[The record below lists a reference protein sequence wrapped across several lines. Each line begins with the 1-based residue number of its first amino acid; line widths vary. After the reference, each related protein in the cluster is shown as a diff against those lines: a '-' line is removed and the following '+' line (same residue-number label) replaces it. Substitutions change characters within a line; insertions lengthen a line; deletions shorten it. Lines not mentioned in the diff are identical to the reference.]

1 MGQALAYDL
10 VEAVLLSGAS
20 LPSPGVALMKLQAAA
35 QDDNAGIRDFAKAVE
50 TDPAVCGALMRVANS
65 AVLRPPRKSTTV
77 EQAISVIGFSRTQ
90 AITASVCLKSQ
101 AELLKGELR
110 HIVEA
115 IFEASNRAAEFSY
128 LVARHSP
135 LRRLGDSA
143 YLGSL
148 MQDTGIIVLAKRGQ
162 TVSLDSAEIDD
173 GHPAISAHLIRNW
186 KMPNEVAAAVA
197 VHHNAHEAEKLGGD
211 ICAIACLLA
220 AGRRLRDGE
229 IEAWLHWHELVEKT
243 LDIGSEE
250 LAEILSATEA
260 AASG

>member
-1 MGQALAYDL
+1 MAYDL
-10 VEAVLLSGAS
+10 VEAVLISGAS
-20 LPSPGVALMKLQAAA
+20 LPSPGLALIKLQAAA
-35 QDDNAGIRDFAKAVE
+35 QDDNAGMREFAKAVE
-50 TDPAVCGALMRVANS
+50 TDLAVCGALMRVANS

-77 EQAISVIGFSRTQ
+77 EQAISVIGFSRTL
-90 AITASVCLKSQ
+90 AVTASVCLKSQ
-101 AELLKGELR
+101 AELLSGKLR
-110 HIVEA
+110 HTVEA
-115 IFEASNRAAEFSY
+115 IFEESNRAAELSY
-128 LVARHSP
+128 LAARHST

-148 MQDTGIIVLAKRGQ
+148 MQDTGSIVLAKRGQ
-162 TVSLDSAEIDD
+162 AVDLERAEQDD

-186 KMPNEVAAAVA
+186 KMPGEVAAAVA

-229 IEAWLHWHELVEKT
+229 TEAWLDWRDLVERT
-243 LDIGSEE
+243 LGIGNEE
-250 LAEILSATEA
+250 IAEILISTQAA

>member
-1 MGQALAYDL
+1 MPYDL
-10 VEAVLLSGAS
+10 VEVVLLSGAS
-20 LPSPGVALMKLQAAA
+20 LPSPGLALITLQTAAR
-35 QDDNAGIRDFAKAVE
+35 DDNAGIREFAKAVE

-77 EQAISVIGFSRTQ
+77 EQAISVIGFSRTL

-110 HIVEA
+110 GIVEG

-128 LVARHSP
+128 LAARHSSQH
-135 LRRLGDSA
+135 RLADSA

-148 MQDTGIIVLAKRGQ
+148 MQDTGIIVLAKREHV
-162 TVSLDSAEIDD
+162 VSLENAELDD

-186 KMPNEVAAAVA
+186 KMPNDVAAAVA
-197 VHHNAHEAEKLGGD
+197 VHHNPREAEKLGGD

-229 IEAWLHWHELVEKT
+229 NEAWLPWSEL
-243 LDIGSEE
+243 
-250 LAEILSATEA
+250 A
-260 AASG
+260 AASLGLGDPEFAEIIAATQAANSG